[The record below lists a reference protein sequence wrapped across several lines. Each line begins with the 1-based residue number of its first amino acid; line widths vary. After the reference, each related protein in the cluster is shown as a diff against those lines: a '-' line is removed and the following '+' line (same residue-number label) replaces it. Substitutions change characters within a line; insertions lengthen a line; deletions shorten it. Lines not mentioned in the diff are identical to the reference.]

1 YRALFSHARALW
13 RRGWRQDRAQ
23 APRLVCQ
30 GPARVRRVSQSGELR
45 GRSARSSRRTGTLL
59 RAVPAPA
66 GRVNDGIAGPPE
78 PRELVAGLTFALLV
92 LRPDLTI
99 EQVNPA
105 AENMIGRSARK
116 LVGRNFLEVVGF
128 SESRVRDKLF
138 AEEAQLVA
146 RGLAIVVDGRSLLA
160 NLTISPLAAH
170 PGWRAVTLS
179 DAGQGERIA

>member
-1 YRALFSHARALW
+1 M
-13 RRGWRQDRAQ
+13 
-23 APRLVCQ
+23 
-30 GPARVRRVSQSGELR
+30 
-45 GRSARSSRRTGTLL
+45 
-59 RAVPAPA
+59 
-66 GRVNDGIAGPPE
+66 NDGIAGPPE
-78 PRELVAGLTFALLV
+78 PRELIAGLTFALLV

-128 SESRVRDKLF
+128 SESRVREKLF

-146 RGLAIVVDGRSLLA
+146 RGLAIEVDGRSLLV

-179 DAGQGERIA
+179 DAGQGE